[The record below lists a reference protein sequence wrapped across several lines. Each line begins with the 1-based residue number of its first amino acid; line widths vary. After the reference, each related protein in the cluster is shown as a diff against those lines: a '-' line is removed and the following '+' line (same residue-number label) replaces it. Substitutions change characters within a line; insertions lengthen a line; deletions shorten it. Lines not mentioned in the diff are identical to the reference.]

1 MTEGRLEVESKSQE
15 CLVIIK
21 REVTSNNL
29 PKRRVLSSTHGVVG
43 GRRLVTASYPIC
55 YSFIARGRFAC
66 GRKIICLS
74 FLPKKTRATQQALSD
89 FFPAAWVLL
98 RRVTWQVRPW
108 CHRNQLHSKNIR
120 SSQCGLL
127 LRSPC
132 RGEGLVLPRPTSLD
146 QGLRSRFRPCG
157 IRRAFPK

>member
-55 YSFIARGRFAC
+55 MRNRKNEVYSLYNSIE
-66 GRKIICLS
+66 
-74 FLPKKTRATQQALSD
+74 RAI
-89 FFPAAWVLL
+89 F
-98 RRVTWQVRPW
+98 
-108 CHRNQLHSKNIR
+108 
-120 SSQCGLL
+120 
-127 LRSPC
+127 
-132 RGEGLVLPRPTSLD
+132 
-146 QGLRSRFRPCG
+146 
-157 IRRAFPK
+157 